1 MEQEK
6 SKKWHWSSIMLV
18 ILLPILAI
26 AIAMD
31 SYGLFDSA
39 EEDKTLAAEEKT
51 EVSKNNIEGSHLE
64 DVAEEDAVTY
74 EQEDD
79 AAEQES
85 GSRAESKA
93 QTADAT
99 KKTDR
104 TAADIPDF
112 AVAAKTLEG
121 HDTEA
126 DNSRLESSDDRVYDV
141 VEQMPSY
148 PGGPAAL
155 MQYLNNNIRYPE
167 SAKANGI
174 QGRVTVQFVVEKD
187 GRISEVRTMRS
198 ANAAL
203 DREAERIVRSMPKW
217 IPGRQDGSPVRVKY
231 FVPVVFRL

>member
-6 SKKWHWSSIMLV
+6 RKKWHWSSIMLV

-39 EEDKTLAAEEKT
+39 EEDKALAAEEKT
-51 EVSKNNIEGSHLE
+51 EVSKSNIEGSHLE
-64 DVAEEDAVTY
+64 DVAEEDAVAY

-85 GSRAESKA
+85 DSRAESKA

-112 AVAAKTLEG
+112 AVAARTLEG
-121 HDTEA
+121 HDTEE
-126 DNSRLESSDDRVYDV
+126 DNSRLAKPEDKVYDV
-141 VEQMPSY
+141 VEQMPSF

-155 MQYLNNNIRYPE
+155 MQYLNNSIRYPE
-167 SAKANGI
+167 EAKANGI
-174 QGRVTVQFVVEKD
+174 RGRVTVQFVVEKD
-187 GRISEVRTMRS
+187 GSISGVSTMRS
-198 ANAAL
+198 ADPLL
-203 DREAERIVRSMPKW
+203 DREAMRIVSNMPKW
-217 IPGRQDGSPVRVKY
+217 KPGKGNGSPVRVKY
-231 FVPVVFRL
+231 FVPVVFR